1 MVRLVAVDIDGD
13 DDARLLGCRL
23 EHRPHLGGLFKVVG
37 GADNRLAR
45 GLNKSVEL
53 TGEVPVLASLPGIV
67 HTGVRSREPDLAP
80 RIAHRTLAALTPS
93 ACPSPAAASGSLAS
107 SRRAALTA
115 ASALIVCCPAWN
127 WTASA
132 SASLAVRNSPSAF
145 P

>member
-80 RIAHRTLAALTPS
+80 RIAHSAVIELSQEEDTLFT
-93 ACPSPAAASGSLAS
+93 
-107 SRRAALTA
+107 
-115 ASALIVCCPAWN
+115 
-127 WTASA
+127 
-132 SASLAVRNSPSAF
+132 
-145 P
+145 